1 MDTDTWPVRIFIFAL
16 DHNNNYASSRPALR
30 YNIRLPD
37 PAWIGSLDHLREV
50 IYAAVLDA
58 SVPTNEPIADRRRLS
73 GMTIE
78 WMSALT
84 VHAGESIHLTLDGD
98 NFRSVVM
105 QLRMSEGVLLSVK
118 ARF

>member
-1 MDTDTWPVRIFIFAL
+1 MDTGTWPVRIFIFAL
-16 DHNNNYASSRPALR
+16 DHNNNYTPSRPALP

-37 PAWIGSLDHLREV
+37 PSRIGSLDHLREL

-58 SVPTNEPIADRRRLS
+58 SVSRNEPVADRRRLS

-78 WMSALT
+78 RMSALI
-84 VHAGESIHLTLDGD
+84 VHAGEGIHLTLDGD

-105 QLRMSEGVLLSVK
+105 QLRRNEGALLSVK